1 MKKFNKKIISSLFLL
16 AFYCLSLWHCPTMI
30 DPDMPDA
37 PDLAVSLSQ
46 NKNSVLA
53 MGAVTLMA
61 VVTNA
66 GDGASDQATLR
77 WYRSA
82 DGSLDTND
90 TEIGTDMLSSLAAGA
105 STTISRSITAPNV
118 SGTYYYF
125 ACVDGADTKS
135 TAANC
140 STAISVVVRDAA
152 DLVITLRSD
161 KSYALPSE
169 SVILMAIISNAGA
182 ARAAGITLHWYRSAD
197 SNLDKSSDTLLR
209 SNTVTGL
216 GVGASIKLSTN
227 ITTAST
233 SSTNTYFAYVDQV
246 SNEVDT
252 ADNLSSILLLAVPR
266 TTYLP
271 GLDFNTLDDA
281 ENDNPFGLWSD
292 GTTMW
297 VGDNGFTRTKIYAY
311 DLATKARNSSEDFN
325 TLVAAG
331 NLTCRGIWSDGT
343 TMWVIDSEDRKIY
356 AYSLSTKARN
366 TNEEFNTLAAG
377 NRSPQDLWSDG
388 TTMWVADN
396 LRGTNSKLYAYKM
409 SDKTRDSAKDFDT
422 LNDAGNTFARGLWS
436 DGTTM
441 WVLDFDDDRLYAY
454 KMSDKTRDSAK
465 DFDTLN
471 AENQHPGPIWSD
483 GTIMWVA
490 DTTDI
495 KIYAYKK

>member
-1 MKKFNKKIISSLFLL
+1 
-16 AFYCLSLWHCPTMI
+16 
-30 DPDMPDA
+30 MPDA

-140 STAISVVVRDAA
+140 STAISVVVRDAV
-152 DLVITLRSD
+152 DLVVTLRSD
-161 KSYALPSE
+161 KSSALPSE

-182 ARAAGITLHWYRSAD
+182 EGVAGTTLRWYRSAD
-197 SNLDKSSDTLLR
+197 SNLDKSSDTLLT
-209 SNTVTGL
+209 SNTVTSL
-216 GVGASIKLSTN
+216 GAGASITLSTT
-227 ITTAST
+227 ITTASS

-246 SNEVDT
+246 ANEVDT

-266 TTYLP
+266 NTYLP
-271 GLDFNTLDDA
+271 SLDFNTLLPA
-281 ENDNPFGLWSD
+281 GNGSPVGIWSD

-297 VGDNGFTRTKIYAY
+297 VSDIGDDKIYAY

-325 TLVAAG
+325 TLNDAG
-331 NLTCRGIWSDGT
+331 NNAPVGIWSDGT
-343 TMWVIDSEDRKIY
+343 TMWVSDLNDDKIYAYKLSDKTHDSAKDFDTLSNAGNNSPYGHWSDGTNMWVADNDDRKIY
-356 AYSLSTKARN
+356 AYSMSTKARN
-366 TNEEFNTLAAG
+366 SSEDFSTG
-377 NRSPQDLWSDG
+377 NSRPQGIWSDG
-388 TTMWVADN
+388 TTMWVANVSLDA
-396 LRGTNSKLYAYKM
+396 GGPKLLAY
-409 SDKTRDSAKDFDT
+409 SLSNKTRNSSLNFDVGANT
-422 LNDAGNTFARGLWS
+422 DLATGNRSPYGLWS
-436 DGTTM
+436 DGSTM
-441 WVLDFDDDRLYAY
+441 WVVNLIISGDF
-454 KMSDKTRDSAK
+454 
-465 DFDTLN
+465 
-471 AENQHPGPIWSD
+471 I
-483 GTIMWVA
+483 
-490 DTTDI
+490 TD
-495 KIYAYKK
+495 KIYAHKK